1 MIEAFEFADG
11 DKTYRCQVR
20 MPAGSGE
27 AWWWFT
33 VSGDQQNYAP
43 FRAEK
48 GDTKKTVQP
57 RIVGFY
63 KHRLARLA
71 EPPVQR
77 NRGRPP
83 GSGAKPVVAAAA
95 AAEARKWKR
104 QASRVRPDNQLKAKP
119 GLRIPFRS
127 PAMRSRTSPGISRLS
142 AIAAICSAS
151 RHARSSA
158 ASSPSI
164 AFRSLS
170 SCSDISSASRL

>member
-20 MPAGSGE
+20 TPSGSGE

-57 RIVGFY
+57 RVVSFY

-83 GSGAKPVVAAAA
+83 GSKNQTTT
-95 AAEARKWKR
+95 EATE
-104 QASRVRPDNQLKAKP
+104 ATEVTA
-119 GLRIPFRS
+119 
-127 PAMRSRTSPGISRLS
+127 
-142 AIAAICSAS
+142 
-151 RHARSSA
+151 
-158 ASSPSI
+158 
-164 AFRSLS
+164 
-170 SCSDISSASRL
+170 

>member
-27 AWWWFT
+27 PWWWFT

-48 GDTKKTVQP
+48 GDTKKSVQP
-57 RIVGFY
+57 RVVSFY

-83 GSGAKPVVAAAA
+83 GSTNKPVVVDES
-95 AAEARKWKR
+95 AEAETT
-104 QASRVRPDNQLKAKP
+104 A
-119 GLRIPFRS
+119 
-127 PAMRSRTSPGISRLS
+127 
-142 AIAAICSAS
+142 
-151 RHARSSA
+151 
-158 ASSPSI
+158 
-164 AFRSLS
+164 
-170 SCSDISSASRL
+170 

>member
-1 MIEAFEFADG
+1 MGAAVARYVTAGQDFGVAPTFASTQQPRADSSPFRTLSPPKHPLKGVRRTLRSVTFRFTREEAEMIEAFEFADG
-11 DKTYRCQVR
+11 DKTYRCKVR
-20 MPAGSGE
+20 MPSGSGE

-83 GSGAKPVVAAAA
+83 GSGAKQVAAAA
-95 AAEARKWKR
+95 AAAEVEVEA
-104 QASRVRPDNQLKAKP
+104 
-119 GLRIPFRS
+119 
-127 PAMRSRTSPGISRLS
+127 
-142 AIAAICSAS
+142 
-151 RHARSSA
+151 
-158 ASSPSI
+158 
-164 AFRSLS
+164 
-170 SCSDISSASRL
+170 

>member
-83 GSGAKPVVAAAA
+83 GSGAKQVAAAA
-95 AAEARKWKR
+95 AAAEVEAE
-104 QASRVRPDNQLKAKP
+104 A
-119 GLRIPFRS
+119 
-127 PAMRSRTSPGISRLS
+127 
-142 AIAAICSAS
+142 
-151 RHARSSA
+151 
-158 ASSPSI
+158 
-164 AFRSLS
+164 
-170 SCSDISSASRL
+170 

>member
-1 MIEAFEFADG
+1 MGAVAARYLTVGQGFEFIPAFVSAQKRERVPAPFPTLRLFQTPRKGVRPTLRSVTLRFTREEAEMIEAFEFADG

-83 GSGAKPVVAAAA
+83 GTGAKQVAAAA
-95 AAEARKWKR
+95 AAEAE
-104 QASRVRPDNQLKAKP
+104 A
-119 GLRIPFRS
+119 
-127 PAMRSRTSPGISRLS
+127 
-142 AIAAICSAS
+142 
-151 RHARSSA
+151 
-158 ASSPSI
+158 
-164 AFRSLS
+164 
-170 SCSDISSASRL
+170 

>member
-57 RIVGFY
+57 KVVAFY

-83 GSGAKPVVAAAA
+83 GSGNKPVVEAETE
-95 AAEARKWKR
+95 AEAT
-104 QASRVRPDNQLKAKP
+104 A
-119 GLRIPFRS
+119 
-127 PAMRSRTSPGISRLS
+127 
-142 AIAAICSAS
+142 
-151 RHARSSA
+151 
-158 ASSPSI
+158 
-164 AFRSLS
+164 
-170 SCSDISSASRL
+170 